1 MKRSQGLISKHL
13 RQSVGVASL
22 QVVQHVQPIFNYLK
36 CTAISWAMGGSS
48 ATTVLEK
55 RQKLIVD
62 SQSLREGAMIQ
73 GEPGFC
79 IS

>member
-1 MKRSQGLISKHL
+1 M
-13 RQSVGVASL
+13 
-22 QVVQHVQPIFNYLK
+22 K

-55 RQKLIVD
+55 RQKLIAD